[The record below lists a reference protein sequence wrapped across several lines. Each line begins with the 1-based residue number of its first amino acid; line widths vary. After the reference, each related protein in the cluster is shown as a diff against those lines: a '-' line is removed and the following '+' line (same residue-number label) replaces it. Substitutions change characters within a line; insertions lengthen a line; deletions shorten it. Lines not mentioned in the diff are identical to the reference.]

1 MKKIVILGSTGSIG
15 RQTLDI
21 VRAFP
26 HEFDVVGLA
35 AGFNTQLL
43 EQQIGEFHPRFAC
56 SADPRFSFPPDIAC
70 LPMSEMVCLDEVEL
84 VMVATIGA
92 VGLLPTLNA
101 LQRQK
106 VVALCN
112 KEPIIMAGG
121 LIKEYQRRYGGAV
134 LPVDSEP
141 SAIWQCLQGENN
153 RIRRLII
160 TASGGPFR
168 SIPLEEL
175 ASVTPTQALRHPTW
189 QMGRKITID
198 SATLVNKAFEV
209 IESHWL
215 FDVSWDRIEVVVH
228 PQSTIHSM
236 VEFEDGSVKA
246 QLGPPDMHLPIQYAL
261 FHPNRVPNDKIP
273 RLNNAVPYSLTFQ
286 PLELERY
293 PCFSLA
299 LAAAQRG
306 GTFPA
311 VLSAADEVAV
321 NAFINGKIKFT
332 DIRRVIETVL
342 AQHKPLPGNDVDELL
357 AADRWA
363 TARAGEIV
371 ATLYA
376 Q

>member
-1 MKKIVILGSTGSIG
+1 MKKIVVLGSTGSIG
-15 RQTLDI
+15 CQTLDI

-26 HEFDVVGLA
+26 HEFEVVGLA
-35 AGFNTQLL
+35 AGRNVQLL
-43 EQQIGEFHPRFAC
+43 EQQIQEFHPC
-56 SADPRFSFPPDIAC
+56 YVYCADQRHSFPPDTTC
-70 LPMSEMVCLDEVEL
+70 VPMSEMACLDEVDL
-84 VMVATIGA
+84 VMVATIGT

-101 LQRQK
+101 LKHHK

-112 KEPIIMAGG
+112 KEPIVMAGPM
-121 LIKEYQRRYGGAV
+121 IKEYERRYGGAV

-168 SIPLEEL
+168 STPLEEL
-175 ASVTPTQALRHPTW
+175 ASVTPGQALRHPTW

-198 SATLVNKAFEV
+198 SATLMNKAFEV
-209 IESHWL
+209 IEAHWL
-215 FDVSWDRIEVVVH
+215 FDVPWDRIEVVIH

-261 FHPNRVPNDKIP
+261 FHPNRVPNDSIP
-273 RLNNAVPYSLTFQ
+273 RLNNNVPYSLTFQ

-299 LAAAQRG
+299 LAAGQRG

-321 NAFINGKIKFT
+321 HAFLERRIGFT
-332 DIRRVIETVL
+332 DIYRVVETVL
-342 AQHKPLPGNDVDELL
+342 SQHQPLPGKDVDEVL

-363 TARAGEIV
+363 TLRAVEIV
-371 ATLYA
+371 EKP
-376 Q
+376 

>member
-1 MKKIVILGSTGSIG
+1 MVLGSTGSIG

-21 VRAFP
+21 VRTFP
-26 HEFDVVGLA
+26 EEFDVVGLS
-35 AGFNTQLL
+35 AGFNVQLL
-43 EQQIGEFHPRFAC
+43 EQQIQEFHPKYIYC
-56 SADPRFSFPPDIAC
+56 ADASHSFPPGTPF
-70 LPMSEMVCLDEVEL
+70 LSMSEMACLDEVDL

-92 VGLLPTLNA
+92 VGLLPTLSA
-101 LQRQK
+101 LKHRK

-112 KEPIIMAGG
+112 KEPIIMAGP
-121 LIKEYQRRYGGAV
+121 LIKKYESQFGGAV

-153 RIRRLII
+153 PIRRLII

-168 SIPLEEL
+168 STPLAEL
-175 ASVTPTQALRHPTW
+175 DSVTPAQALKHPTW

-198 SATLVNKAFEV
+198 SATLMNKAFEV

-215 FDVSWDRIEVVVH
+215 FGVPWDRIEVVVH
-228 PQSTIHSM
+228 PQSTVHSM

-261 FHPNRVPNDKIP
+261 FHPNRVPNDRIP
-273 RLNNAVPYSLTFQ
+273 RLNNSIPYSLTFQ
-286 PLELERY
+286 PLEPERY
-293 PCFSLA
+293 PCFGLA
-299 LAAAQRG
+299 LNAARQG

-321 NAFINGKIKFT
+321 NAFLGGKIGFT
-332 DIRRVIETVL
+332 DIHRVVETVVS
-342 AQHKPLPGNDVDELL
+342 QHQPSPGEDLDEVL

-363 TARAGEIV
+363 AARATEISRK
-371 ATLYA
+371 
-376 Q
+376 